1 MIESLNNKI
10 IREHQEAINTLN
22 KSILELYNIKSEKEH
37 ERINNNYNKFNIP
50 NDENYQIE
58 YIKNTIKNDSLVYQ
72 IKEINTIIDLL
83 NEKVEYETKFIEE
96 RR

>member
-1 MIESLNNKI
+1 MIESLNDKI
-10 IREHQEAINTLN
+10 IREHQDNINILN
-22 KSILELYNIKSEKEH
+22 KNILALYDLKSIKEEKKLKTYYDKFH
-37 ERINNNYNKFNIP
+37 ITNN
-50 NDENYQIE
+50 ENYQIE
-58 YIKNTIKNDSLVYQ
+58 YIKNTIKNNSLVYQ

>member
-1 MIESLNNKI
+1 MIESLNDKI
-10 IREHQEAINTLN
+10 IKEHREAIRILN
-22 KSILELYNIKSEKEH
+22 KSILSLYDLKSLKEEEKLKT
-37 ERINNNYNKFNIP
+37 YYDKFRIP
-50 NDENYQIE
+50 NNENYQIE

>member
-1 MIESLNNKI
+1 MIESLNDKI
-10 IREHQEAINTLN
+10 IKEHREAIRILN
-22 KSILELYNIKSEKEH
+22 KSILSLYDLKSLKEEKKLKT
-37 ERINNNYNKFNIP
+37 YYDKFRIP
-50 NDENYQIE
+50 NNENYQIE

>member
-1 MIESLNNKI
+1 MIESLNDKI
-10 IREHQEAINTLN
+10 IKEHREAIRILN
-22 KSILELYNIKSEKEH
+22 KSILSLYDLKSLKEEKKLKTYYDKF
-37 ERINNNYNKFNIP
+37 RIT

-58 YIKNTIKNDSLVYQ
+58 YLKNTIKNDSLVYQ

-83 NEKVEYETKFIEE
+83 NEKVEYETIFIEE